1 MLFFLFVKKR
11 KQDKK
16 IFNLSLHEECM
27 LEENLAKLANDL
39 ELPPFP
45 PRDKQSCYKLP
56 LAEDLIISIKEKRE
70 GVAFFANVASLEL
83 QKKEEAFIYLM
94 KANLLGQGT
103 GEQVLALDPEE
114 KTLTLSCIIPYDM
127 DYKEF
132 KERIE
137 DFVNYLDYW
146 RLEVK
151 NLQKA
156 EQENIL

>member
-1 MLFFLFVKKR
+1 
-11 KQDKK
+11 
-16 IFNLSLHEECM
+16 
-27 LEENLAKLANDL
+27 
-39 ELPPFP
+39 
-45 PRDKQSCYKLP
+45 
-56 LAEDLIISIKEKRE
+56 
-70 GVAFFANVASLEL
+70 LEL

-103 GEQVLALDPEE
+103 GNQVLGLDPEE

-127 DYKEF
+127 DYREF

-156 EQENIL
+156 EHENIL